1 MRKLKFLAIL
11 IIISCHQTQDEVKKQ
26 SLDDVFFY
34 LSNYRIVD
42 RVEEIKLVYI
52 KKVTK
57 EEYEIR
63 YKIKNNDSLWI
74 IHYYAENTYFMS
86 FTYNTSN
93 HIDKITDSID
103 NIRYI
108 KRDFPLH
115 KRWDWVGEVSK

>member
-42 RVEEIKLVYI
+42 RVEEIKLVYV

-74 IHYYAENTYFMS
+74 IQYYDENTYFMS

-93 HIDKITDSID
+93 HIDKITDSVD

-115 KRWDWVGEVSK
+115 KRWKWVGEVSK